1 MSLNWSVEDVEDYK
15 NLCWIENPEN
25 PDGTKILNPITE
37 SLVFATMSVGINH
50 ITEDNAYDFFVR
62 SGAAAVVYGD
72 PITIWED
79 GNFTR
84 RNYTFEEIKQHIGL
98 STNASV
104 LSLKEFWD
112 NMIKGAK
119 RYNS

>member
-1 MSLNWSVEDVEDYK
+1 MSLNWSIEDVEDYE
-15 NLCWIENPEN
+15 NLCWIENPDN
-25 PDGTKILNPITE
+25 KTLNPITE
-37 SLVFATMSVGINH
+37 SIIFATMSVGINH
-50 ITEDNAYDFFVR
+50 ITEDNAHEFFVR
-62 SGAAAVVYGD
+62 SGATSAVYGE
-72 PITIWED
+72 PLRGWED
-79 GNFTR
+79 GNLIR